1 MAVLEVVSA
10 AVAAASLLWRL
21 AGNEGLPPAVGDGME
36 LWRRLNAVT
45 RNDGGRKKIQ
55 KAIDAALAGPDFA
68 SITAGDRQ
76 AADDAVGRALADLPA
91 DTKLRAAV
99 RNRGEL
105 DALLADPARRERAK
119 LFGERAEAA
128 FDAILAATKAYLVDA
143 AAASP
148 DFATLAH
155 QEELR
160 SLGALIDEFSALSA
174 KLNQIPAE
182 TVRLLA
188 GRVLTLN
195 PPVKP
200 TGHPI
205 EPSRLLAPTSGAFP
219 FVDRGGLL
227 RQLVDWVDG
236 ADGLSVQIV
245 GGAGGSGKSRL
256 AVELC
261 RELAG
266 RGSFWSA
273 GIPRFRRRRQEHSG
287 PRRNG
292 GRQARRRRLRGD
304 PSARGGRVDRAAR
317 PLRDSR

>member
-143 AAASP
+143 AAASGAADDLHAQP
-148 DFATLAH
+148 VSAVH
-155 QEELR
+155 PVHELPQQT
-160 SLGALIDEFSALSA
+160 AAIDERERARCRGEEPRR
-174 KLNQIPAE
+174 LNG
-182 TVRLLA
+182 VA
-188 GRVLTLN
+188 GRLDRW
-195 PPVKP
+195 
-200 TGHPI
+200 I
-205 EPSRLLAPTSGAFP
+205 E
-219 FVDRGGLL
+219 
-227 RQLVDWVDG
+227 
-236 ADGLSVQIV
+236 
-245 GGAGGSGKSRL
+245 
-256 AVELC
+256 
-261 RELAG
+261 REHTPG
-266 RGSFWSA
+266 QQ
-273 GIPRFRRRRQEHSG
+273 PD
-287 PRRNG
+287 
-292 GRQARRRRLRGD
+292 RLRRD
-304 PSARGGRVDRAAR
+304 LVQ
-317 PLRDSR
+317 LRR